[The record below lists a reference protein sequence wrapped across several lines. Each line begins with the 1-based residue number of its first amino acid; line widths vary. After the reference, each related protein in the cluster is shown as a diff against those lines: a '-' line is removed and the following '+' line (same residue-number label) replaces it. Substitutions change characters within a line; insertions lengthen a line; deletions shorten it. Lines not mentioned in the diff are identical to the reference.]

1 MSRSPLIALC
11 ALVCA
16 ALAFAPAATAH
27 DGPHSPVAT
36 AAAPEACVA
45 GSPDVVGGK
54 IHGKLSS
61 SNVDPLQAQFA
72 TCGHAKRVMK
82 KVAQL
87 GLEQPRGDVSAF
99 YCRPTVFATEPD
111 FVSYVCT
118 FKGADT
124 ATFVKLTFA
133 IQYKL

>member
-1 MSRSPLIALC
+1 MSRLSLLMLSATAC
-11 ALVCA
+11 AV
-16 ALAFAPAATAH
+16 LAFAPAA
-27 DGPHSPVAT
+27 
-36 AAAPEACVA
+36 AAAPAESKCVT
-45 GSPDVVGGK
+45 GSSDVVGGK

-82 KVAQL
+82 KVAEL
-87 GLEQPRGDVSAF
+87 GLEQPRGDVSGF

-111 FVSYVCT
+111 FVSYICT

-133 IQYKL
+133 VQYKL

>member
-1 MSRSPLIALC
+1 MSRLSLLILSA
-11 ALVCA
+11 AACA
-16 ALAFAPAATAH
+16 ALALAPAA
-27 DGPHSPVAT
+27 
-36 AAAPEACVA
+36 AAAPAESKCVT
-45 GSPDVVGGK
+45 GSSDVVGGK
-54 IHGKLSS
+54 IHGKLRS

-82 KVAQL
+82 RVAGL
-87 GLEQPRGDVSAF
+87 GLEQPRGDVSGF

-111 FVSYVCT
+111 FVAYVCT

-133 IQYKL
+133 VQYRL

>member
-1 MSRSPLIALC
+1 MRRLPLTMLC
-11 ALVCA
+11 ASLFA
-16 ALAFAPAATAH
+16 ALALASVALAMPTENGSAPKPCTTT
-27 DGPHSPVAT
+27 SPK
-36 AAAPEACVA
+36 
-45 GSPDVVGGK
+45 VVGGK
-54 IHGKLSS
+54 IYGKLSS

-72 TCGHAKRVMK
+72 TCGHAKGVMK

-87 GLEQPRGDVSAF
+87 GLEQPRGDVAGF

-133 IQYKL
+133 IQYKS

>member
-1 MSRSPLIALC
+1 MPRSPLLVLC
-11 ALVCA
+11 ALACA
-16 ALAFAPAATAH
+16 ALTFVPVASAAPAA
-27 DGPHSPVAT
+27 SKC
-36 AAAPEACVA
+36 AAA
-45 GSPDVVGGK
+45 SSDVVGGK

-61 SNVDPLQAQFA
+61 SNVDPLQARFA
-72 TCGHAKRVMK
+72 TCGHAKKVMK
-82 KVAQL
+82 KVAEL
-87 GLEQPRGDVSAF
+87 GLEQPRGNVSGF

>member
-1 MSRSPLIALC
+1 MPRSPLLVLC
-11 ALVCA
+11 ALACA
-16 ALAFAPAATAH
+16 ALAFAPAA
-27 DGPHSPVAT
+27 S
-36 AAAPEACVA
+36 AAPAESKCVTA
-45 GSPDVVGGK
+45 SPDVVGGK

-82 KVAQL
+82 RVAEL
-87 GLEQPRGDVSAF
+87 GLEQPRGNVAAF

-124 ATFVKLTFA
+124 ATFIKLTFA
-133 IQYKL
+133 VQYKL

>member
-1 MSRSPLIALC
+1 MPRSPLLVLC

-16 ALAFAPAATAH
+16 ALAFAPAAGAA
-27 DGPHSPVAT
+27 PAKSKCAT
-36 AAAPEACVA
+36 A
-45 GSPDVVGGK
+45 SPDVVGGK

-61 SNVDPLQAQFA
+61 SNVDPVQAQFA

-82 KVAQL
+82 KVADL
-87 GLEQPRGDVSAF
+87 GLEKPRGDVSGF

-133 IQYKL
+133 VQYKL

>member
-1 MSRSPLIALC
+1 MRRLPLIMLC
-11 ALVCA
+11 ASLFA
-16 ALAFAPAATAH
+16 ALALASVALAMPTENGSAPKPCTTT
-27 DGPHSPVAT
+27 S
-36 AAAPEACVA
+36 
-45 GSPDVVGGK
+45 SKVVGSK
-54 IHGKLSS
+54 IYGKLSS

-72 TCGHAKRVMK
+72 TCGHAKGVMK

-87 GLEQPRGDVSAF
+87 GLEQPRGDVAGF

-111 FVSYVCT
+111 FVSYICT

-133 IQYKL
+133 VQYKL

>member
-1 MSRSPLIALC
+1 MPRSPLLALC
-11 ALVCA
+11 AVALA
-16 ALAFAPAATAH
+16 ALAFAPSA
-27 DGPHSPVAT
+27 V
-36 AAAPEACVA
+36 AAPKESKCVA
-45 GSPDVVGGK
+45 SSSDVVGGK

-72 TCGHAKRVMK
+72 TCGQAKRVMQ

-87 GLEQPRGDVSAF
+87 GLEQPRGDVSGF

-133 IQYKL
+133 TQYKL

>member
-1 MSRSPLIALC
+1 MPRSSLIASC
-11 ALVCA
+11 ALLGTMLVLAPVA
-16 ALAFAPAATAH
+16 AAHDLLPPAATA
-27 DGPHSPVAT
+27 G
-36 AAAPEACVA
+36 APEACVA
-45 GSPDVVGGK
+45 GSPNVVGGK

-111 FVSYVCT
+111 FVSYICT

>member
-1 MSRSPLIALC
+1 MSRSSLLALC
-11 ALVCA
+11 AVALA
-16 ALAFAPAATAH
+16 ALAFAP
-27 DGPHSPVAT
+27 SAT
-36 AAAPEACVA
+36 AAPIESAPKVSKCVA
-45 GSPDVVGGK
+45 SSSDVVGGK

-61 SNVDPLQAQFA
+61 SNVDPLQKLFA
-72 TCGHAKRVMK
+72 TCSHAKGVMQ

-87 GLEQPRGDVSAF
+87 GLEQPRGDVSGF

-111 FVSYVCT
+111 FVAYVCT

-133 IQYKL
+133 TQYKL

>member
-1 MSRSPLIALC
+1 MSRLSLLMLSAAAC
-11 ALVCA
+11 AV
-16 ALAFAPAATAH
+16 LAFAPAA
-27 DGPHSPVAT
+27 
-36 AAAPEACVA
+36 AAAPAESKCVA
-45 GSPDVVGGK
+45 GSSDVVGGK

-72 TCGHAKRVMK
+72 TCGHAKRVMR
-82 KVAQL
+82 KVAEL
-87 GLEQPRGDVSAF
+87 GLEQPRGDVGGF

-133 IQYKL
+133 VQYKS

>member
-1 MSRSPLIALC
+1 MSRSPLLALC
-11 ALVCA
+11 AVALA
-16 ALAFAPAATAH
+16 ALAFASSA
-27 DGPHSPVAT
+27 
-36 AAAPEACVA
+36 AAAPVESKCTTA
-45 GSPDVVGGK
+45 SSDVVGGK

-72 TCGHAKRVMK
+72 TCGHAKRVMQ

-87 GLEQPRGDVSAF
+87 GLEQPRGDVSGF

-111 FVSYVCT
+111 FVSYICT

-124 ATFVKLTFA
+124 ATFIKLTFA
-133 IQYKL
+133 TQYKL

>member
-1 MSRSPLIALC
+1 MPRSPMLALC
-11 ALVCA
+11 ALACA
-16 ALAFAPAATAH
+16 ALAFAPAA
-27 DGPHSPVAT
+27 
-36 AAAPEACVA
+36 AAAPAESKCVA
-45 GSPDVVGGK
+45 GSSAVVGGK

-82 KVAQL
+82 KVAAL

-133 IQYKL
+133 VQYEL